1 MVDYLDTLDRI
12 RSSVRSIYGLGNLDE
27 WISKNTRLSGKPYSF
42 VDYEFQIP
50 ILRDTA
56 KKSIIVKPAQV
67 GLSELAYRWAVA
79 SCCVVED
86 FTCIYIFPSSTDA
99 ERNNKTR
106 IDPMIA
112 ESPELSRLVSP
123 NINNSEMKMFG
134 RNSYLMFRGTKSAT
148 APLST
153 PANAIITDEFDKCDI
168 DVATTY
174 ISRLQNRPH
183 KLQKVF
189 STPTISKYGVS
200 KEAETATRMMHF
212 ATCVHCNHKF
222 LPDYFQHIR
231 IPGWNKPLEDI
242 TRTNLN
248 TIRWREA
255 TLFCPKCG
263 LDPQLHHTRMEFV
276 AENSSENHD
285 ANAWFV
291 SPFSAHNIISP
302 SYLVQ
307 VSTQF
312 SRYSEFKNQSLGITA
327 EEKNEAITEADIDQ
341 AQRFPDLTSS
351 EYHVMG
357 SDMGITCHT
366 CIGRIATDGTFTIVH
381 REKIHYT
388 MFEKRSAEL
397 AARYRVMLH
406 VMDSQP
412 YTDLVTRI
420 CKARPHNWGAMFVTS
435 KSPQMF
441 TLADVDE
448 NVKEGK
454 MDLKLVKVNRT
465 AALDALL
472 TVIKD
477 GAWAIQN
484 SEHDLEYRA
493 QMMSLKRVQKF
504 TKDGELT
511 YVWEKTGDENDHF
524 HFATLYLYIATQM
537 RGMVGGISSVSAAI
551 PLVFRFKPGL

>member
-1 MVDYLDTLDRI
+1 MNETLNRI
-12 RSSVRSIYGLGNLDE
+12 RTSVRSIYGLGNLDE

-42 VDYEFQIP
+42 TDYEYQIP
-50 ILRDTA
+50 IIKDDA

-86 FTCIYIFPSSTDA
+86 FTCIYIFPTTTDA

-112 ESPELSRLVSP
+112 ESPELRRLVST
-123 NINNSEMKMFG
+123 NINNSEMKQFG
-134 RNSYLMFRGTKSAT
+134 RNSFLMFRGTKSAT
-148 APLST
+148 SALST
-153 PANAIITDEFDKCDI
+153 PANAIVLDEFDKCDI
-168 DVATTY
+168 DTATTY
-174 ISRLQNRPH
+174 VSRLQNRPH

-189 STPTISKYGVS
+189 STPTISKYGVD
-200 KEAETATRMMHF
+200 KEAQTATRLLHF
-212 ATCVHCNHKF
+212 ATCVHCNHSF
-222 LPDYFQHIR
+222 LPDYFAHVKV
-231 IPGWNKPLEDI
+231 PGWDKPLEEI
-242 TRTNLN
+242 TKSNLN
-248 TIRWREA
+248 TTNWRGA

-263 LDPQLHHTRMEFV
+263 LDPQLHHTRMQFV

-285 ANAWFV
+285 ANAWYV
-291 SPFSAHNIISP
+291 SPFSAHNIIKP

-307 VSTQF
+307 VSTQY
-312 SRYSEFKNQSLGITA
+312 SKYSEFKNQSLGIVA
-327 EEKNEAITEADIDQ
+327 EDKNEAITEDDIDQ
-341 AQRFPDLTSS
+341 AQRFHDLSSS
-351 EYHVMG
+351 EFHVMG
-357 SDMGITCHT
+357 SDMGLTCHT
-366 CIGRIATDGTFTIVH
+366 CIGRIATDGTFVIVH

-388 MFEKRSAEL
+388 AFEKRSAEL
-397 AARYRVMLH
+397 AARYRVVLH

-441 TLADVDE
+441 SLKSQDE
-448 NVKEGK
+448 DEKEGK
-454 MDLKLVKVNRT
+454 MDLRLVKVNRT

-472 TVIKD
+472 GVIKA
-477 GAWAIQN
+477 GTWGIQS
-484 SEHDLEYRA
+484 SEHDGEYKA
-493 QMMSLKRVQKF
+493 QLLSLKRVQKF

-551 PLVFRFKPGL
+551 PLVFRFKPGI

>member
-1 MVDYLDTLDRI
+1 MNESLERI
-12 RSSVRSIYGLGNLDE
+12 IASVRSSYSLGNLDE
-27 WISKNTRLSGKPYSF
+27 WISSKTRLSNKPYSF
-42 VDYEFQIP
+42 VNYEFQIP

-56 KKSIIVKPAQV
+56 KKSLIVKPAQV

-79 SCCVVED
+79 ACCVVED

-112 ESPELSRLVSP
+112 ESPELLRLVSKS
-123 NINNSEMKMFG
+123 INNSEMKQFG

-174 ISRLQNRPH
+174 ISRLQNRHH
-183 KLQKVF
+183 KIQKLF
-189 STPTISKYGVS
+189 STPTIAKYGIS
-200 KEAETATRMMHF
+200 KESETATRMLHF
-212 ATCVHCNHKF
+212 ATCDHCNHSF
-222 LPDYFQHIR
+222 LPDYFSHIK
-231 IPGWNKPLEDI
+231 IPGWNKPMDEI

-255 TLFCPKCG
+255 ELFCPKCG
-263 LDPQLHHTRMEFV
+263 LNPNLHHSRMQYV

-291 SPFSAHNIISP
+291 SPFSAHKIITP

-312 SRYSEFKNQSLGITA
+312 SRYSEFKNQSLGIVG

-341 AQRFPDLTSS
+341 MQRFTDLHSS
-351 EYHVMG
+351 EFHVMG
-357 SDMGITCHT
+357 SDMGLTCHI
-366 CIGRIATDGTFTIVH
+366 CIGRTATDGTFVVVH
-381 REKIHYT
+381 REKVHYT
-388 MFEKRSAEL
+388 KFEVRSAEL

-420 CKARPHNWGAMFVTS
+420 CKARSHNWGAMFVTS

-441 TLADVDE
+441 TLANVDE
-448 NVKEGK
+448 DVKEGK

-472 TVIKD
+472 TVIKEGTIAVQSSD
-477 GAWAIQN
+477 MDA
-484 SEHDLEYRA
+484 DFKA
-493 QMMSLKRVQKF
+493 QLMSLKRVQKF

-524 HFATLYLYIATQM
+524 HFSLLYLFIAAQM
-537 RGMVGGISSVSAAI
+537 RGMVGGIGAAATGI
-551 PLVFRFKPGL
+551 PLVFKFKSQV